1 MFETSMTRE
10 VEKYVADLYEK
21 NDSELICY
29 HSFNH
34 AKEVVDVVQKM
45 CMAINI
51 GSEETENLIIS
62 GWFHDVGY
70 FEKCEGH
77 EVISANYAEKYLSS
91 QGFPGDRIKK
101 IISYI
106 LATKVPTNPRNIY
119 EKIICDADLHHLGTS
134 KIEEKSQLFRTE
146 LENRNGC
153 NLTDSEWIENSLKF
167 LKHHSYY
174 TDYAKT
180 EFENQKRLNIFQ
192 FEKKLKKVKKR
203 EQKQIM
209 EQSKLEVQK
218 KKLESKIEEEK
229 KAGRGIE
236 TMFRN
241 IMRTH
246 VEFSGMADNKANI
259 MITVNTLLLTVII
272 SILLRKLDTNPHLI
286 IPTALFTLTSL
297 TTLIY
302 AILVTRPK
310 VTSGRFTPEDIHNK
324 KANLMFFGN
333 FYNMDLQEFS
343 WGMKSM
349 MEDKDYLYDTMI
361 KDFYYLG
368 QVLGEKY
375 NQLRRCY
382 TIFMYGMIISILAY
396 TLAFVLSPEATNL
409 GPLID

>member
-1 MFETSMTRE
+1 MFETPITRQ
-10 VEKYVADLYEK
+10 VKQYISDLYDK
-21 NDSELICY
+21 NDSELTCY
-29 HSFNH
+29 HNFNH
-34 AKEVVDVVQKM
+34 AKEVVEAINSM
-45 CMAINI
+45 CMAMNVP
-51 GSEETENLIIS
+51 EDEQENLVIA
-62 GWFHDVGY
+62 GWFHDIGY
-70 FEKCEGH
+70 FQKCSGH
-77 EVISANYAEKYLSS
+77 EEIGANEAEKYLKDNNY
-91 QGFPGDRIKK
+91 PLERILKVK
-101 IISYI
+101 SYI
-106 LATKVPTNPRNIY
+106 LATKVPTNPKNDF
-119 EKIICDADLHHLGTS
+119 EKIICDADLHHLGSTD
-134 KIEEKSQLFRTE
+134 IEAKSELFRKE
-146 LENRNGC
+146 LGNRNIC
-153 NLTDSEWIENSLKF
+153 HPTDIEWFTNSLHF
-167 LKHHSYY
+167 MNQHSFY
-174 TDYAKT
+174 TDYAKSAYGD
-180 EFENQKRLNIFQ
+180 QKKLNIITL
-192 FEKKLKKVKKR
+192 EKKLRKLKKKDD
-203 EQKQIM
+203 KQFI
-209 EQSKLEVQK
+209 EQSKLEFQK

-272 SILLRKLDTNPHLI
+272 SVMLRKLDNNPHLI
-286 IPTALFTLTSL
+286 MPTAIFTLTSL

-310 VTSGRFTPEDIHNK
+310 VTSGRFTPEDIYNK

-333 FYNMDLQEFS
+333 FYNMDLKEFS

-349 MEDKDYLYDTMI
+349 MDDKEYLYDTMI

-396 TLAFVLSPEATNL
+396 AIAFALNPEGTNL
-409 GPLID
+409 APLIE